1 MSLSENN
8 DNAPESGAVQAPLI
22 KVEVAYATPAKQL
35 ILALEV
41 SEGCSAL
48 EAAKQSGIASR
59 FNGLDV
65 ENLPM
70 GIFGKAVK
78 PTHPLRAGDR
88 VEIYR
93 PLIADPKQA
102 RRDRADK
109 AKSEKAKT

>member
-1 MSLSENN
+1 MTASENIN
-8 DNAPESGAVQAPLI
+8 TSQAGTEPAPLI

-109 AKSEKAKT
+109 AKGSKSKT